1 MTFLAKLV
9 HDVNLLELVEDRVVV
24 ARLAEDGHGQ
34 SVSLDAVFEKRRSQ
48 PRQFEFFAIA
58 LCVMFNRLHASHST
72 TLAFWRSGVE
82 YTFFRADVHLVV
94 HDTKNYGTAVSVA
107 CVRSP

>member
-1 MTFLAKLV
+1 M
-9 HDVNLLELVEDRVVV
+9 
-24 ARLAEDGHGQ
+24 
-34 SVSLDAVFEKRRSQ
+34 SLDAVFEKRRSQ

-94 HDTKNYGTAVSVA
+94 HDTKNYGSLCWWEVGGRDGRVGRATDT
-107 CVRSP
+107 